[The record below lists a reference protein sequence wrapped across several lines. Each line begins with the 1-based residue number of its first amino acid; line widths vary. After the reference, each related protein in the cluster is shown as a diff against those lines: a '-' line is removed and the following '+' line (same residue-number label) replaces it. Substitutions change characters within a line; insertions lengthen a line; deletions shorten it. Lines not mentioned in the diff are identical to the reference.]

1 MTQENETQD
10 VKWATIAQLEKL
22 ARNNSHDQRYQLRIM
37 VSSEIWESGSSKS
50 SVWVDDLSDQNS
62 LDRGRSI
69 MCCFR
74 PFTLPKT
81 MFKVNHQYKI
91 ENALIRYNN
100 TKSLPTDAQ
109 YQIELDGKSRMMEL
123 KTVPILY
130 RPVKLAEIPKIIKNN
145 KEPRKFLDIAAI
157 PVKDFGGDYPRRIE
171 MMDET
176 GVPFTLTLWGEDA
189 VDENRIQ
196 QIMGKPVLIP
206 NGLCHY
212 FRGYE
217 GGRVPSEWQ
226 ITHARLNTM
235 KLSAKGSSLKTLK
248 KWYRCKRNKKIS
260 K

>member
-1 MTQENETQD
+1 MTQESETQD

-37 VSSEIWESGSSKS
+37 VSSEIWESGNSKS
-50 SVWVDDLSDQNS
+50 SVWVDDLCDQS
-62 LDRGRSI
+62 GLDRGRSI
-69 MCCFR
+69 MCCFH
-74 PFTLPKT
+74 PFSLPKS

-91 ENALIRYNN
+91 ENVLIQLNN
-100 TKSLPTDAQ
+100 TKRLPTDAL
-109 YQIELDGKSRMMEL
+109 YQVVLDGRSRSTEL
-123 KTVPILY
+123 SSIPIPY
-130 RPVKLAEIPKIIKNN
+130 KPVKLAEIPKIIENS

-157 PVKDFGGDYPRRIE
+157 PVSDLGGYHPRRIG
-171 MMDET
+171 MRDET
-176 GVPFTLTLWGEDA
+176 SFPFTLTLWGEDA
-189 VDENRIQ
+189 EDEDRIK
-196 QIMGKPVLIP
+196 QIMGRPVLIP

-212 FRGYE
+212 FRGYQ

-248 KWYRCKRNKKIS
+248 KWYKCKRDKKIS